1 MRPRLPPVPGLV
13 EELPKLV
20 ESLEQDLSS
29 RNVVR
34 VAEALWRLGRPERAI
49 ELLEPLTSRDRAS
62 IAPRVLLGWCYEDAG
77 RSAEAGE
84 TFAVVHDMD
93 PANPFARAR
102 HQGTIAQ
109 PREAPSVRSGER
121 EAEPEEALT
130 AEELEGVPP
139 GPLYSMT
146 LGRIFEKQ
154 GFEEKAQEI
163 YAEIQRRDPEGRGG
177 DASRGDRP

>member
-1 MRPRLPPVPGLV
+1 MRPRLPPVPGLI

-20 ESLEQDLSS
+20 ESLERDLSS

-49 ELLEPLTSRDRAS
+49 ELLEPLAARDRAS

-77 RSAEAGE
+77 RGADAAEA
-84 TFAVVHDMD
+84 FALVHDLD
-93 PANPFARAR
+93 PANPYAR
-102 HQGTIAQ
+102 
-109 PREAPSVRSGER
+109 PRRPQAPAPQERPPDRAGER
-121 EAEPEEALT
+121 QAEPEEALT
-130 AEELEGVPP
+130 AEELKEIPP
-139 GPLYSMT
+139 EPLYSMT

-163 YAEIQRRDPEGRGG
+163 YAEIRRRDPAAPGEAATGGGR
-177 DASRGDRP
+177 P

>member
-1 MRPRLPPVPGLV
+1 MRPRLPPVPGLI

-49 ELLEPLTSRDRAS
+49 ELLEPLTSRDRGS

-77 RSAEAGE
+77 RGTDAGE
-84 TFAVVHDMD
+84 AFALVHDLD
-93 PANPFARAR
+93 PANPYARPRRPQGIAR
-102 HQGTIAQ
+102 ELEPPPDRA
-109 PREAPSVRSGER
+109 GER

-130 AEELEGVPP
+130 EEELREIPP

-154 GFEEKAQEI
+154 GFEEKAKEI
-163 YAEIQRRDPEGRGG
+163 YAEIQRRDPEARGG
-177 DASRGDRP
+177 TETRGVRP